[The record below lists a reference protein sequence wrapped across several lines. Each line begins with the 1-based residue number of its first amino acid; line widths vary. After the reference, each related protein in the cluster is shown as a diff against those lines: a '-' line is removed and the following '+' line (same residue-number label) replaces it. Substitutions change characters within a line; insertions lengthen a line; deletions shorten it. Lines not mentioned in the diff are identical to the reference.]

1 MLIQSGVFGLPGT
14 MPMYII
20 GAVITAVLSYLIGS
34 VNFCRMFSINNN
46 CKSDVLELREK
57 AGIKGF
63 VLPLLLDL
71 LKGIV
76 CATIGLFAMPGG
88 GYICL
93 AGLFC
98 TLGHNYPIIYKFKSN
113 GCAGGCA
120 AFIGVMLV
128 FNPLMALVAIV
139 IGLIIFI
146 ATKYVNAF
154 VLVFSLLCPILSY
167 YNQLWK
173 FEQGD
178 DYFVYII
185 DFVLRVPFPFVLMLV
200 VLIFYGNAI
209 GKMVRGKEDKLNF
222 KQKKQ

>member
-1 MLIQSGVFGLPGT
+1 
-14 MPMYII
+14 MYVL
-20 GAVITAVLSYLIGS
+20 GAVLTAVLSYLIGS
-34 VNFCRMFSINNN
+34 VNFCRMFSISNQ
-46 CKSDVLELREK
+46 CKSDVMELKEK
-57 AGIKGF
+57 AGVKGF
-63 VLPLLLDL
+63 VIPLLLDL

-93 AGLFC
+93 AGFFC
-98 TLGHNYPIIYKFKSN
+98 TLGHNFPIIYKFKSN

-120 AFIGVMLV
+120 AFMGVMLV

-139 IGLIIFI
+139 IGTIIFI
-146 ATKYVNAF
+146 ATRYANAF
-154 VLVFSLLCPILSY
+154 VLVFSLLCPILSF
-167 YNQLWK
+167 YNQLWR

-185 DFVLRVPFPFVLMLV
+185 DYVLRVPFPFVLMLV

-209 GKMVRGKEDKLNF
+209 GKMVRGKEDKLYF
-222 KQKKQ
+222 KPKNQEL